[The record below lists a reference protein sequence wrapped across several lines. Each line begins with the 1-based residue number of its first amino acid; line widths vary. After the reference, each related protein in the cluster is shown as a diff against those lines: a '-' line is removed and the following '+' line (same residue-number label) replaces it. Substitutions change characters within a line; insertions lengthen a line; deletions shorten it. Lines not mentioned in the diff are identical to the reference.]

1 MPKRKYTPEFKSEV
15 LALCQT
21 GDRSCAQVARDL
33 GLSYT
38 TLMSWVQAAKAA
50 TSGGLSVSESED
62 IKRLR
67 KENERLRME
76 RDILKNY
83 HRWKRKS
90 PRSLKIGGEQPTAQQ
105 GTLGTTGRGSATW
118 LLPVRLLKN
127 RAPLSSL

>member
-15 LALCQT
+15 VALCQT

-38 TLMSWVQAAKAA
+38 TLMSWMQAAKAA
-50 TSGGLSVSESED
+50 SPGGLSVSESEE

-76 RDILKNY
+76 RDILK
-83 HRWKRKS
+83 KATAFFAS
-90 PRSLKIGGEQPTAQQ
+90 QSL
-105 GTLGTTGRGSATW
+105 
-118 LLPVRLLKN
+118 
-127 RAPLSSL
+127 